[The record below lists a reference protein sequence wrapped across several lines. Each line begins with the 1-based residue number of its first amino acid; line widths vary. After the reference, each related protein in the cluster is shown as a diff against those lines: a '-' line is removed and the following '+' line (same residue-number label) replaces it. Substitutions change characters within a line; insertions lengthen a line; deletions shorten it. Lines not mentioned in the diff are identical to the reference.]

1 MSERIEETARCPPIA
16 DYALIG
22 DTRSAAL
29 ISSHGSID
37 WLCWPRFDAGSVFAR
52 ILDAQRGGFFAIH
65 PVVPYTTKRRYL
77 DASNVLETTFTT
89 DSGAVRL
96 LDLMPVMREEEKAR
110 HLSPFRQLLRRVE
123 GLGGEVP
130 VVATYVPRPN
140 YGRDVPRLTG
150 RSECIHFTDGANVY
164 QLRSD
169 APLENRGDSAV
180 AQMRLR
186 AGDRRDFA
194 LAFDSHSPS
203 VYPHIGEEATAEI
216 ERSIAYWQG
225 SSSHLD
231 YHGPHP
237 PAAVRSALVLKLM
250 TYAPSG
256 AVVASPPTSLPE
268 AIGGVRNWDYR
279 YCWLNTSA
287 LRNT

>member
-37 WLCWPRFDAGSVFAR
+37 WLCWTRFDAGSVFAR

-140 YGRDVPRLTG
+140 YGPPVPPLTPRTEG
-150 RSECIHFTDGANVY
+150 TPSTHRPTVYHFPP
-164 QLRSD
+164 D
-169 APLENRGDSAV
+169 APLD
-180 AQMRLR
+180 
-186 AGDRRDFA
+186 
-194 LAFDSHSPS
+194 
-203 VYPHIGEEATAEI
+203 
-216 ERSIAYWQG
+216 
-225 SSSHLD
+225 
-231 YHGPHP
+231 
-237 PAAVRSALVLKLM
+237 
-250 TYAPSG
+250 
-256 AVVASPPTSLPE
+256 
-268 AIGGVRNWDYR
+268 
-279 YCWLNTSA
+279 
-287 LRNT
+287 